1 MDNGQDIHCSRYKR
15 SQVGMESSFVD
26 NRLSRE
32 RNPWQAAVTTKILI
46 LLNRIIT
53 KRVRGH
59 QKSIQLQGE
68 EQQVNVAEIE
78 QRKPTPGTTE

>member
-1 MDNGQDIHCSRYKR
+1 MDNGQDIHCSRYMR
-15 SQVGMESSFVD
+15 PRVGVGSSFLD
-26 NRLSRE
+26 NRLSKE
-32 RNPWQAAVTTKILI
+32 RNPWQAAVTHKIVI

-59 QKSIQLQGE
+59 QRSIQLQGE

-78 QRKPTPGTTE
+78 QRKPTPGPAE

>member
-1 MDNGQDIHCSRYKR
+1 MRPR
-15 SQVGMESSFVD
+15 VGVESSFFD

-32 RNPWQAAVTTKILI
+32 RNPWQAAVTHKIVI

-59 QKSIQLQGE
+59 QGSIQLQGE

-78 QRKPTPGTTE
+78 QRKPTPGTAE